1 MRAVTPALPAVDQ
14 IDSPRLI
21 LRDGTVASVRIASA
35 ADRNAIRA
43 FFHELSPES
52 RRKRFF
58 TAAMP
63 ADALITRLADSSDP
77 STALT
82 LIVQRFH
89 PPAAAADGDAAAA
102 PAGSNEDVRPVAI
115 ASYFAEH
122 GRVAEIAFAVAEEFQ
137 GKGLATL
144 LLERLAVLASQNGFE
159 KFQASTL
166 AENVPM
172 LEVFRDSG
180 FEIRSK
186 TSAGVVDLQLT
197 LTPSTEGVRLAE
209 MRDRIATALSLEP
222 MLAPR
227 AVAVVG
233 ASREPGSIGRRV
245 LEALRNGGFAGAIHP
260 VNPKVA
266 EIDGLA
272 CYPSARA
279 LPPGVDL
286 AVIAVPAA
294 AVLQVVDDCAAA
306 GVKSLVVISAGFAE
320 AGESGRTLQRTL
332 VERVRNYG
340 MRMVGP
346 NCMGIVNAAAE
357 VRLNASF
364 SPLMPPSGHVSLLSQ
379 SGALGIAILQLARER
394 QVGLSTF
401 VSVGNKADVSGND
414 LLQYWESDQHTSV
427 ILLYL
432 ESFGNPRRF
441 ARIARRIGLAKPIVA
456 VKAGRTRAGSRAAGS
471 HTAALAASDV
481 AVNALFHQSGVI
493 RADTIDEMFDVAAC
507 LDAQPLPE
515 GRRVGIVTNAG
526 GPGILAVDACEAA
539 GLTVV
544 EFSEAT
550 RARLSA
556 FLPPEAS
563 IGNPVD
569 MIASAGPD
577 EYRRAIEAVVT
588 SPDVDAV
595 IVIFTPVD
603 ANTADRILAAIRDG
617 IAAGRRA
624 GARHKPVLA
633 CVMAEPGALAP
644 LEIVDPQAPPG
655 ATHERVPAYAFPENA
670 ARAIGKVAAYAA
682 WRREPPALFWG
693 FDDIHTADARDVCG
707 AVLEARGD
715 SWLTPEETRRVL
727 NAFGLP
733 LLPTVLARSAD
744 DAAALAG
751 IFGLPVVA
759 KVQSRKLLHKSDA
772 GAVRVGLGSERAVRA
787 AFKDL
792 SALAAAEGAAEA
804 SEGEGVVLQP
814 MITGGVETMIG
825 ITDDPLFGPLVGF
838 GLGGVHVEVLGDVQ
852 FRVAP
857 LTDRDADELL
867 HGIRGYKLLQGY
879 RGHPPADLDAL
890 RELLLRIARLA
901 EDVPEIAEL
910 DLNPVIAL
918 PPGNGCRI
926 VDARI
931 RVAARRAHRR
941 TPQLAAVAVPT

>member
-1 MRAVTPALPAVDQ
+1 VRPVTPALPAVDQ

-21 LRDGTVASVRIASA
+21 LRDGTVASIRVATA
-35 ADRNAIRA
+35 PDREAIRG
-43 FFHELSPES
+43 FFQDLSPES

-58 TAAMP
+58 TPAMP
-63 ADALITRLADSSDP
+63 TDALIARLADSSSP

-89 PPAAAADGDAAAA
+89 PAAADLTV
-102 PAGSNEDVRPVAI
+102 AGLPGGHGEDVRPVAI

-122 GRVAEIAFAVAEEFQ
+122 DRAAEVAFAVAEDFQ
-137 GKGLATL
+137 GKGLATM

-159 KFQASTL
+159 KFEASTL
-166 AENVPM
+166 AENQPM

-197 LTPSTEGVRLAE
+197 LTPSAEGVRLAE
-209 MRDRIATALSLEP
+209 LRDRAATARSLATL
-222 MLAPR
+222 LAPR
-227 AVAVVG
+227 AVAVIG
-233 ASREPGSIGRRV
+233 ASREPTSIGRRV
-245 LEALRNGGFAGAIHP
+245 LESLRSGGFTGAIYP
-260 VNPKVA
+260 VNPKVEA
-266 EIDGLA
+266 IDELT

-286 AVIAVPAA
+286 AVIAVPAS
-294 AVLQVVDDCAAA
+294 AVLDVVDDCAAA
-306 GVKSLVVISAGFAE
+306 HVKSLVVISAGFAE
-320 AGESGRTLQRTL
+320 AGEHGRTLQQAL

-346 NCMGIVNAAAE
+346 NCMGVVNAGAE

-364 SPLMPPSGHVSLLSQ
+364 SPMMPPAGRVSLLSQ

-414 LLQYWESDQHTSV
+414 LLQYWESDRDTSV

-441 ARIARRIGLAKPIVA
+441 ARIARRLGRTKPIVA

-493 RADTIDEMFDVAAC
+493 RADTIDEMFDIAAC

-539 GLTVV
+539 GLSVV
-544 EFSEAT
+544 EFSAAT

-577 EYRRAIEAVVT
+577 EYRRAIEAVMT
-588 SPDVDAV
+588 SPELDAA

-603 ANTADRILAAIRDG
+603 ARTADDIRAAIRDG

-624 GARHKPVLA
+624 GARDKPVLA
-633 CVMAEPGALAP
+633 CVMAETGALAP
-644 LEIVDPQAPPG
+644 LDIVDSG
-655 ATHERVPAYAFPENA
+655 AAAGAAHERVPAYAFPENA
-670 ARAIGKVAAYAA
+670 ARALGKVAAYAS
-682 WRREPPALFWG
+682 WRREPPGLFWG
-693 FDDIHTADARDVCG
+693 FDDIHTSDAREVC
-707 AVLEARGD
+707 ASVLNARGD
-715 SWLTPEETRRVL
+715 DWLTSEEVRRVL

-744 DAAALAG
+744 DAAALAS
-751 IFGLPVVA
+751 IFGFPVAA

-772 GAVRVGLGSERAVRA
+772 GAVRLGLASERAVRA
-787 AFKDL
+787 AFKEL
-792 SALAAAEGAAEA
+792 STVAAAN
-804 SEGEGVVLQP
+804 GVDKNADSDGVAVQP
-814 MITGGVETMIG
+814 MIAGGVEIMIG

-867 HGIRGYKLLQGY
+867 HGIRGSRLLQGY
-879 RGHPPADLDAL
+879 RGHPPADVDAL

-931 RVAARRAHRR
+931 RVGARRAHRR
-941 TPQLAAVAVPT
+941 SASPLAVAVHT